1 MGEIKPDKDAP
12 VLVGPRAGLEA
23 GRAPRGKCE
32 QEKDMIKLY

>member
-12 VLVGPRAGLEA
+12 VLLGQGRAGGME
-23 GRAPRGKCE
+23 GTRGKYE